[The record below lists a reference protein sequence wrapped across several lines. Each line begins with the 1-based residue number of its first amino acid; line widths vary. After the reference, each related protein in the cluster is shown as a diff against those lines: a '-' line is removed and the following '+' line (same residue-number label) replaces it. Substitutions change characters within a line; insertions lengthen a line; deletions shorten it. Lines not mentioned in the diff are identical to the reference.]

1 MPFAQTLE
9 AMDKLHKA
17 GKFVQFG
24 ISNFAAHEVAE
35 IVLTCKYNNWV
46 RPTVYQGMYNCI
58 TRNIEPELFVACRRY
73 GLDIVTYNPIA
84 GGLFSGKIK
93 SKDLEPD
100 SGRFSGTKS
109 GRNYRDRYFREGT
122 FRALQIVEQAAE
134 KHGLSMI
141 EIALRWTVHHS
152 ALKIKDGNDGILIG
166 VSSVA
171 QLDDNL
177 NNLEKGPLPEGVVK
191 ALDEAWEASKG
202 DSVPYWHGELK
213 YEYDTQASL
222 FGPGAK

>member
-1 MPFAQTLE
+1 VNADVVRPQDLSGGGDIESAVL
-9 AMDKLHKA
+9 AD
-17 GKFVQFG
+17 
-24 ISNFAAHEVAE
+24 NDVAE
-35 IVLTCKYNNWV
+35 KDRTYV
-46 RPTVYQGMYNCI
+46 
-58 TRNIEPELFVACRRY
+58 ELLHRHQ
-73 GLDIVTYNPIA
+73 PIDPA
-84 GGLFSGKIK
+84 VM
-93 SKDLEPD
+93 
-100 SGRFSGTKS
+100 
-109 GRNYRDRYFREGT
+109 
-122 FRALQIVEQAAE
+122 AAWIVEQAAE